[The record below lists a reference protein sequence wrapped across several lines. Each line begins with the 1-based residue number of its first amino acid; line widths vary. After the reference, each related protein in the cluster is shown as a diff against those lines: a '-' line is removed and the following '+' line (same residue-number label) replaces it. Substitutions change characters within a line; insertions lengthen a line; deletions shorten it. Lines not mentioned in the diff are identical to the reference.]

1 MHLHTLAKN
10 STTDFFHGVDLEHF
24 VTYVI
29 KEGRVG
35 KRWEGGTFLSI
46 PKPRNRSNLAHLP
59 KVQRN
64 NPPPLPLKF
73 TTCRIHFARH
83 FDLMKIYQ
91 PLNDWKYFQK
101 KDRILVV
108 PSACQHFSTE
118 SSDTNRLQVNMNCI
132 TPIHLI
138 FSRSTFI
145 GIVSNHEQQPV
156 AGQVLQTYLVTG
168 PMSRFC

>member
-1 MHLHTLAKN
+1 
-10 STTDFFHGVDLEHF
+10 
-24 VTYVI
+24 
-29 KEGRVG
+29 
-35 KRWEGGTFLSI
+35 
-46 PKPRNRSNLAHLP
+46 
-59 KVQRN
+59 
-64 NPPPLPLKF
+64 
-73 TTCRIHFARH
+73 
-83 FDLMKIYQ
+83 MKIYQ

-168 PMSRFC
+168 PMSRFCSDLLPMYRVLAADNVKKLKLDEKVPAGTQTPRSNIFSMRFFKTL